1 MKLFVNG
8 MGASAG
14 GGLTYVRNILPH
26 LSARND
32 LQTTLALNSTLNHA
46 LPVFANISF
55 SGAAN
60 SGNALTRF
68 AHEQIFL
75 PRAIRESRADVLLSI
90 GNFAVHDSP
99 VPQLLL
105 SRNALYT
112 SADFYND
119 LRRRGEVRLWL
130 DSRIKAQLARRSV
143 KTADL
148 TIAPSQAF
156 ADELRNWTGRPV
168 IALHHGFDS
177 EEFFRD
183 QTPLAS
189 RIRESLSAHVASV
202 RLLHVSHYN
211 YYRNFET
218 LLHALSLLKSRMPEP
233 SIKLFLTC
241 RLSPGENPGAYKT
254 DDAAKLIR
262 ELGIADDVIQ
272 LGHVPYSQLHQLYKA
287 CHIYIS
293 AAYAESFAHP
303 LVEAMA
309 CGLPMAVSDTP
320 VHREI
325 SGESAL
331 FFDRFAAREL
341 ADTVQRLIHSP
352 SLRAELCKQGLRR
365 AGDFSWQ
372 RHVDTI
378 LELATHVL
386 RARTTAFAT
395 AA

>member
-32 LQTTLALNSTLNHA
+32 VRTTLALNSQVRKK
-46 LPVFANISF
+46 LPPLANISVCK
-55 SGAAN
+55 SA
-60 SGNALTRF
+60 SSRNAFTRF
-68 AHEQIFL
+68 AQEQMLL
-75 PRAIRESRADVLLSI
+75 PRVIRESGADVLLSI
-90 GNFAVHDSP
+90 GNFAVRNSP

-112 SADFYND
+112 STDFYND
-119 LRRRGEVRLWL
+119 LWRRGEFRLWL
-130 DSRIKAQLARRSV
+130 DSHIKGKLARSSIKR
-143 KTADL
+143 ADL

-156 ADELRNWTGRPV
+156 ADELRNWAGRPV
-168 IALHHGFDS
+168 IPLHHGFDS

-183 QTPLAS
+183 QSTLSP
-189 RIRESLSAHVASV
+189 RIREVLKEHAASV
-202 RLLHVSHYN
+202 CLLHVSHYN

-218 LLHALSLLKSRMPEP
+218 LFRALSLLKSRMPEH

-241 RLSPGENPGAYKT
+241 TLAPGENPGAYKT
-254 DDAAKLIR
+254 DYAASLIHD
-262 ELGIADDVIQ
+262 LGVADDIVQ
-272 LGHVPYSQLHQLYKA
+272 LGHVPYSQLHQLYRA
-287 CHIYIS
+287 CDIYVS

-309 CGLPMAVSDTP
+309 CGLPIVVSDIP

-325 SGESAL
+325 SGNSAL
-331 FFDRFAAREL
+331 FFNRFAPGGCADAVERLVNSQELAREL
-341 ADTVQRLIHSP
+341 SD
-352 SLRAELCKQGLRR
+352 QGPRR
-365 AGDFSWQ
+365 AGDFSWK
-372 RHVDTI
+372 RHVDEI
-378 LELATHVL
+378 LELARQAA
-386 RARTTAFAT
+386 RAPVHKFAH

>member
-26 LSARND
+26 LSARD
-32 LQTTLALNSTLNHA
+32 DIKTTLALNSPLNDA
-46 LPVFANISF
+46 IPVFANINVKRAGS
-55 SGAAN
+55 SR
-60 SGNALTRF
+60 NAFIRFTR
-68 AHEQIFL
+68 EQIFL

-119 LRRRGEVRLWL
+119 LRRRGEFRLWL
-130 DSRIKAQLARRSV
+130 ESRIKAQLARRSV

-148 TIAPSQAF
+148 TIAPSHAF
-156 ADELRNWTGRPV
+156 AEELRNWTGRSV

-177 EEFFRD
+177 KEFFRD
-183 QTPLAS
+183 QTPLPPH
-189 RIRESLSAHVASV
+189 IRESLSARAASV

-218 LLHALSLLKSRMPEP
+218 LFHALSLLKSRMPEQ

-241 RLSPGENPGAYKT
+241 RLAPGENPGAYKT
-254 DDAAKLIR
+254 DYAARLIR

-272 LGHVPYSQLHQLYKA
+272 LGHVPYSQLHQLYRA
-287 CHIYIS
+287 CHIYVS

-320 VHREI
+320 VHHEI
-325 SGESAL
+325 SGNAAL
-331 FFDRFAAREL
+331 FFDRFAPGDL
-341 ADTVQRLIHSP
+341 ANAVQRLVHSP
-352 SLRAELCKQGLRR
+352 SLSAELSEQALHR
-365 AGDFSWQ
+365 AGDFSWK

-378 LELATHVL
+378 LELAAQAV
-386 RARTTAFAT
+386 RVGTAEFAT